1 MPERTSAQPMARRA
15 SRGSGSSLGNRFKFA
30 APAKIPSASVRC
42 RHSAWVKNRSFDS
55 PFSILHSPQA
65 QRANGFTLIEVLA
78 AIALLAIAFAVGLGA
93 LGKSAQNAARSAAL
107 DTAVEHAQSLLA
119 EQGLVT
125 PLKDESLSGRF
136 RDGMHWTL
144 KIHALPKPAAATNDT
159 GAAAVLQQNGV
170 LMAQATGID
179 LYQLDVAVQYGAGRV
194 LRLSTQR
201 AQAASNGNGE

>member
-1 MPERTSAQPMARRA
+1 MNAR
-15 SRGSGSSLGNRFKFA
+15 
-30 APAKIPSASVRC
+30 
-42 RHSAWVKNRSFDS
+42 
-55 PFSILHSPQA
+55 
-65 QRANGFTLIEVLA
+65 GFTLIEVLA

-119 EQGLVT
+119 EQGLAT
-125 PLKDESLSGRF
+125 PLKDASLSGSF
-136 RDGMHWTL
+136 RDGMRWTL
-144 KIHALPKPAAATNDT
+144 KIHALPRPAAATNDT
-159 GAAAVLQQNGV
+159 GAAVLQQNGV

-201 AQAASNGNGE
+201 AQAAPPGNQE